1 MKPCTDTKKDL
12 IRLANEKKIYLEGSI
27 LKLLDAG
34 DDADFAEYLRIANE
48 KDKEKRRRGLEITKE
63 FQRKNLELEAAA
75 KENERL
81 MEEVRT
87 SLQETENDRVKIE
100 AQNTELLSWKEENE
114 RISEELQDALDEAER
129 ARKDAVNAK
138 EAAENDLDL
147 LQKKTQFELIGS
159 IVRVA
164 LWIIMG
170 VGVATTLL
178 YIGAIFFGKDTHIIG
193 PAWSNL
199 ISILLT
205 NAFSI
210 VGTIMGVKYATE
222 REKK

>member
-1 MKPCTDTKKDL
+1 MKPCNETRKEL
-12 IRLANEKKIYLEGSI
+12 IRLANEKKVYLEGSI
-27 LKLLDAG
+27 LKILDAG
-34 DDADFAEYLRIANE
+34 DDTDFADYLKTAND
-48 KDKEKRRRGLEITKE
+48 KDKDKRRKGLEITKD

-87 SLQETENDRVKIE
+87 SLQETENDRLKIE
-100 AQNTELLSWKEENE
+100 AQNAELLSWKEENE

-178 YIGAIFFGKDTHIIG
+178 YMGAIFFGKDTHIIG

>member
-1 MKPCTDTKKDL
+1 MKPCSETKRDL
-12 IRLANEKKIYLEGSI
+12 IRLANERKSYLEGSI
-27 LKLLDAG
+27 LKLLDPDG
-34 DDADFAEYLRIANE
+34 DAEFEEYIRVANE
-48 KDKEKRRRGLEITKE
+48 KDKEKRRRGLEITKD
-63 FQRKNLELEAAA
+63 FQKKNLELEAAA

-87 SLQETENDRVKIE
+87 SLQETENDRLKIE
-100 AQNTELLSWKEENE
+100 AQNNELLTWKEENE
-114 RISEELQDALDEAER
+114 RISEELQDALDEAEM

-178 YIGAIFFGKDTHIIG
+178 YMGAIFFGKDTHIIG

>member
-1 MKPCTDTKKDL
+1 MKPCDDTKRDL
-12 IRLANEKKIYLEGSI
+12 IRLAEEKRIYLEGSI
-27 LKLLDAG
+27 LKILDADG
-34 DDADFAEYLRIANE
+34 DEEFDKYLKVANE
-48 KDKEKRRRGLEITKE
+48 KDKEKRRRGLEITKD
-63 FQRKNLELEAAA
+63 FQKKNLELEAAA

-87 SLQETENDRVKIE
+87 SLQDTENDKLKIE
-100 AQNTELLSWKEENE
+100 AQNAELLKWKEENE
-114 RISEELQDALDEAER
+114 RISQELQDALDEAED

-170 VGVATTLL
+170 VGVATTIL
-178 YIGAIFFGKDTHIIG
+178 YMGAIFFGKDTHIIG

-210 VGTIMGVKYATE
+210 VGTIMGVKYATD

>member
-87 SLQETENDRVKIE
+87 SLQETENDSLKIE
-100 AQNTELLSWKEENE
+100 AQNSELLSWKEENE

-147 LQKKTQFELIGS
+147 LQKKTQFELIGT
-159 IVRVA
+159 IVKVA
-164 LWIIMG
+164 LWIILG
-170 VGVATTLL
+170 VGATSTLL

>member
-34 DDADFAEYLRIANE
+34 DDAEFAEYLKTANE

-87 SLQETENDRVKIE
+87 SLQETENDRLKIE

>member
-1 MKPCTDTKKDL
+1 MKPCTDTKRDL
-12 IRLANEKKIYLEGSI
+12 MRLAEEKKIFLEGSI
-27 LKLLDAG
+27 LKVLDADG
-34 DDADFAEYLRIANE
+34 DEEFQAYLETATE
-48 KDKEKRRRGLEITKE
+48 KDKEKRRRGLELTKKM
-63 FQRKNLELEAAA
+63 QAQNLDLQATSD
-75 KENERL
+75 ENKRL
-81 MEEVRT
+81 MEEVSA
-87 SLQETENDRVKIE
+87 SLKEAESDKAQIE
-100 AQNTELLSWKEENE
+100 AQNRELLLWKEENE
-114 RISEELQDALDEAER
+114 RISEQLKQALEEAED

-138 EAAENDLDL
+138 EEVENDLDI

-159 IVRVA
+159 IVKVA
-164 LWIIMG
+164 LWIIIG
-170 VGVATTLL
+170 VGLGTTIL
-178 YIGAIFFGKDTHIIG
+178 YMGAIFFGKDTHIIG

>member
-1 MKPCTDTKKDL
+1 MKPCKDTKRDL
-12 IRLANEKKIYLEGSI
+12 IRLAEDKRIYLEGSI
-27 LKLLDAG
+27 LKVM
-34 DDADFAEYLRIANE
+34 DADGDEEFQMYLDTATE
-48 KDKEKRRRGLEITKE
+48 KDKEKRRRGLELTK
-63 FQRKNLELEAAA
+63 QMQTQNLDLQV
-75 KENERL
+75 KSDENKRL
-81 MEEVRT
+81 MEEVSA
-87 SLQETENDRVKIE
+87 SLKEAENDKVKIE
-100 AQNTELLSWKEENE
+100 AQNRELLLWKEENE
-114 RISEELQDALDEAER
+114 RISEQLKTALDEAED
-129 ARKDAVNAK
+129 ARKDAINAK
-138 EAAENDLDL
+138 EEAENDLDI

-159 IVRVA
+159 IVKVA

-178 YIGAIFFGKDTHIIG
+178 YMGAIFFGKDTHIIG

-210 VGTIMGVKYATE
+210 VGTIMGVKYATD